1 MIEKFELQYKTGTSL
16 TGVITGNDRDACS
29 TLYYIT
35 GPISH
40 ERLQTIRGFLVN
52 ITMCVI
58 SRGDYR
64 R

>member
-1 MIEKFELQYKTGTSL
+1 MIEKFELHYKTGTSL
-16 TGVITGNDRDACS
+16 TGVITGNDRDVC
-29 TLYYIT
+29 T

>member
-1 MIEKFELQYKTGTSL
+1 MMIGTFVVL
-16 TGVITGNDRDACS
+16 
-29 TLYYIT
+29 YIT

>member
-16 TGVITGNDRDACS
+16 TGVITGNDRDVC
-29 TLYYIT
+29 TR
-35 GPISH
+35 PISH

-52 ITMCVI
+52 ITMFVI

>member
-16 TGVITGNDRDACS
+16 TGVITGNDRDVCVV
-29 TLYYIT
+29 LYIT